1 MGAKRAYPGMT
12 NNLLDEYSIKH
23 LIRSIGDSNLAL
35 NLEIARHDG
44 MSFDSFVSLAAR
56 AESTQKATRHINF
69 QSKPVVQQ
77 FSQRNTNFTSRNE
90 ITIFNCGKPGH
101 LSRDCF
107 SSRNNQYM
115 SKDNVAAATGANRT
129 FLNAKDNI
137 NEPTRNTAVWR
148 GNGQTRALPP
158 SGNQLKNGCITIH
171 DEIPENH
178 VNSCGINIL
187 EIKEELKKFPEQEG
201 KAEIIKNS
209 IGPVMSIKV
218 KVKGLAATGMLD
230 GGAQISLISSNF
242 LLKMLKD
249 KEIELKNIGF
259 SRAKTKISDVNGQKL
274 ECHGIVELEIKRE
287 NQEEIKTCF
296 HITDAPFGY
305 DLLFGTNSLG
315 KLGFKLIDI
324 PNNALIDFNSES
336 LDQNNNAVRV
346 IYKTR
351 IQALSVKNIEVLIGE
366 EWEGKQIVLHSE
378 SQKKETAISV
388 EPTIGKAES
397 GKNFV
402 RVVNSSL
409 VPIELNENEIIGTV
423 ERVEQCQN
431 ALEFSSAM
439 KISESQ
445 SFVNINSAKKDE
457 LNKYIIQNIGSLE
470 EKEESDLIDL
480 IHHFEEIFALDD
492 KELTQTNLVEHQIDT
507 GDARPIKTRCR
518 PIPYAYREKV
528 ALMIQDYL
536 ERGIIRGSNS
546 PWASPIV
553 IVPKKDG
560 SLRFCVDFRGV
571 NSVTVKDSYPLPN
584 IDNILLT
591 LGGKRF
597 FSCLDF
603 LSGYWQI
610 KMEPQ
615 SIEKT
620 AFITEFGLHEFIVL
634 PFGLCNAVAT
644 FQRFM
649 TKLFEDVVNKF
660 VFIYIDDI
668 LVASESWEEHIEHL
682 KLIFERIREAGLK
695 LKISKCKFACKE
707 IPFLGHILTREGIK
721 KDAEKTKAV
730 INCPT
735 PKTRKQLSSL
745 LGFLSYYR
753 KFIHGFS
760 TLASP
765 LFKLLRKENNF
776 KIGEKEK
783 MIIDLLKEKLIQNAI
798 LYFPDFKEA
807 INNPK
812 RRFIMLTDAS
822 KTGIA
827 AILCQADKEGNIR
840 PIFFASRQCNKHEAK
855 YCATELEALAIRFG
869 SKKFFQFI
877 AQIPT
882 RVLTD
887 HRALVS
893 MFKSKTETGNTR
905 VDKWLLELNSRFTL
919 QVEYNPGKQNIVA
932 DFLSRAPTWEESKI
946 ADIDP
951 PEVEEIAFVGLLTRI
966 DIEKEEID
974 KRNEWV
980 EKTKES
986 EFKFL
991 YEFLEKRIW
1000 PDDFK
1005 ERQKVIN
1012 CCSSFTVIESL
1023 LYKYEN
1029 DGKMRLFVP
1038 ETFRTKLLTESHS
1051 GKCAGHL
1058 SGKKIFK
1065 QLAVKYFWPNMQSEC
1080 INSALKCRICA
1091 HARNPKS
1098 NEPPMKIVRTSEPF
1112 ELICVDILDVGPS
1125 NSNFRYICVAV
1136 DHFSKYVIAVPIPN
1150 KSAEA
1155 VAKALVENII
1165 LIYGAPKR
1173 IHSDRGKEFVN
1184 AIIKEILTTLK
1195 IEQTVTAG
1203 YDPNANGLVE
1213 RINQIIIGMLKRSTA
1228 SNWTWPE
1235 RLPYLIFAYNSTPSE
1250 TTGFSPYNL
1259 ILGKPPNLP
1268 FEEMSLAVNPL
1279 YTIDDET
1286 YIQLFRENLVQLI
1299 DKAKENSEK
1308 AQGKSKIWYDS
1319 QPKVTANKF
1328 KIGDRVMVIF
1338 PGKNR
1343 NAPHKKLLWNH
1354 FGPYKIIE
1362 MNESSATLTPVD
1374 KSNEKIKV
1382 PLERLIR
1389 VPPGV
1394 PDVATLP
1401 RGKNPFKNILMSIL
1415 LAGIEG
1421 IQDNSKNFK
1430 GENKKKNLGKEINT
1444 NAFSLIFSDDNMEFE
1459 TDEISWTKRCSND
1472 NLKVGDLD
1480 PALDKETGIGSRSVN
1495 TPIKALLAIFLL
1507 KSNEIKATT
1516 AARSL
1521 LIKILEA
1528 IPGTELSKYE
1538 EERGDTVKSG
1548 LFPNEQQIEETF
1560 SIWFENCKEARK
1572 ALETTKFEK
1581 IKIILPGDLERINE
1595 VEKEGWMNV
1604 FKIGNKKLEKI
1615 RAISIHK
1622 AKHLIHHKRVFV
1634 GDTNANQLS
1643 KIFNPSYFLGKE
1655 GGQLNEVIRKF
1666 NEVVLSSEVETVI
1679 VMLGRDALLGGE
1691 TVEQLMEEARRLKQL
1706 LERFTHIHVIWL
1718 PPPYIRQKHN
1728 EYEELISKLKYLL
1741 KEESSDQ
1748 FEFITTTNTGR
1759 SFLELTRFGNSFN
1772 AQSVEADGRLKS
1784 NGVEI
1789 MKAWLVTQVPNFPGD
1804 YELGVRNVKSK
1815 IVVPRSERSGR
1826 NSNRNDSRGRG
1837 LGDQTPRSRWSG
1849 NENRRGRGLGDR
1861 TPRRSVFE
1869 RIRRYEGSRSRDRL

>member
-1 MGAKRAYPGMT
+1 MSG
-12 NNLLDEYSIKH
+12 
-23 LIRSIGDSNLAL
+23 L
-35 NLEIARHDG
+35 N
-44 MSFDSFVSLAAR
+44 
-56 AESTQKATRHINF
+56 
-69 QSKPVVQQ
+69 
-77 FSQRNTNFTSRNE
+77 
-90 ITIFNCGKPGH
+90 
-101 LSRDCF
+101 
-107 SSRNNQYM
+107 
-115 SKDNVAAATGANRT
+115 
-129 FLNAKDNI
+129 
-137 NEPTRNTAVWR
+137 
-148 GNGQTRALPP
+148 
-158 SGNQLKNGCITIH
+158 
-171 DEIPENH
+171 
-178 VNSCGINIL
+178 
-187 EIKEELKKFPEQEG
+187 
-201 KAEIIKNS
+201 
-209 IGPVMSIKV
+209 
-218 KVKGLAATGMLD
+218 VKGLTATGMLD

-259 SRAKTKISDVNGQKL
+259 SRTKAKFSDVNGQKL
-274 ECHGIVELEIKRE
+274 ECHGIVELEVKRE
-287 NQEEIKTCF
+287 NLNEVKTCF

-315 KLGFKLIDI
+315 SLGFKLMDI
-324 PNNALIDFNSES
+324 PNNSLIDFGNVNR
-336 LDQNNNAVRV
+336 DQNMNTARV

-351 IQALSVKNIEVLIGE
+351 IQALSVKNIEVSIGK
-366 EWEGKQIVLHSE
+366 EWEGKEIVLHSE
-378 SQKKETAISV
+378 NQRKESAIKV
-388 EPTIGKAES
+388 EPSIGKAES
-397 GKNFV
+397 GKNFA
-402 RVVNSSL
+402 RIFNSSC
-409 VPIELNENEIIGTV
+409 VPIELEENEVIGNSF
-423 ERVEQCQN
+423 EHCQN
-431 ALEFSSAM
+431 AIEFSSSM
-439 KISESQ
+439 KVKESWRHTN
-445 SFVNINSAKKDE
+445 VKLSAKIDE
-457 LNKYIIQNIGSLE
+457 LNKYIKQNTGNLS
-470 EKEESDLIDL
+470 EKENSALKELIID
-480 IHHFEEIFALDD
+480 FEEIFALDD
-492 KELTQTNLVEHQIDT
+492 KELTQTNLIEHQIET
-507 GDARPIKTRCR
+507 ANAQPVKTRCR

-571 NSVTVKDSYPLPN
+571 NSVTIKDSYPLPN

-591 LGGKRF
+591 LGGKKF

-620 AFITEFGLHEFIVL
+620 AFITEFGLHEFLVL

-649 TKLFEDVVNKF
+649 NKLFEDVVNKF

-668 LVASESWEEHIEHL
+668 LIASESWEEHIEHL
-682 KLIFERIREAGLK
+682 KIIFKRISEAGLK
-695 LKISKCKFACKE
+695 LKIAKCKFACTE

-730 INCPT
+730 VNCPI

-765 LFKLLRKENNF
+765 LFKLLRKDNDF
-776 KIGEKEK
+776 KIGETEK
-783 MIIDLLKEKLIQNAI
+783 TAIELLKEKLLENAI

-822 KTGIA
+822 KIGIA
-827 AILCQADKEGNIR
+827 AILCQTDKEGNVR

-893 MFKSKTETGNTR
+893 MFKSKKETGNTR

-932 DFLSRAPTWEESKI
+932 DFLSRAPTWDESKI
-946 ADIDP
+946 KEIDP
-951 PEVEEIAFVGLLTRI
+951 PEEEEIAFVGQLTQI
-966 DIEKEEID
+966 DIEEKEIE
-974 KRNEWV
+974 KREEWV

-986 EFKFL
+986 EFSLL
-991 YEFLEKRIW
+991 YEFLEKRNW
-1000 PDDFK
+1000 PDETK

-1012 CCSSFTVIESL
+1012 WCSDFTIIEGL

-1029 DGKMRLFVP
+1029 DGKIRLFVP
-1038 ETFRTKLLTESHS
+1038 EPFRNKLLSESHS

-1058 SGKKIFK
+1058 SGRKIFK
-1065 QLAVKYFWPNMQSEC
+1065 QLAVKYYWPNMQSEC

-1091 HARNPKS
+1091 HSRNPKS

-1112 ELICVDILDVGPS
+1112 ELICLDILDVGPS
-1125 NSNFRYICVAV
+1125 NANSRYIFVAV
-1136 DHFSKYVIAVPIPN
+1136 DHFSKYVIAVPIPD
-1150 KSAEA
+1150 KSAESI
-1155 VAKALVENII
+1155 AKALVENVI

-1173 IHSDRGKEFVN
+1173 IHSDRGKEFLN
-1184 AIIKEILTTLK
+1184 SIIKEITNTLK

-1268 FEEMSLAVNPL
+1268 FEEMTLSVNPL

-1286 YIQLFRENLVQLI
+1286 YIQLFRENLLQLI

-1308 AQGKSKIWYDS
+1308 AQEKSKKWYDS

-1328 KIGDRVMVIF
+1328 KIGERVMVIF

-1354 FGPYKIIE
+1354 FGPYKILE

-1374 KSNEKIKV
+1374 KSTEKIKV

-1415 LAGIEG
+1415 LAGIEQ
-1421 IQDNSKNFK
+1421 I
-1430 GENKKKNLGKEINT
+1430 ENKNKQIELGIKEKNLGQEKSQKVFLL
-1444 NAFSLIFSDDNMEFE
+1444 NASFSDENMELGTE
-1459 TDEISWTKRCSND
+1459 ELAWTKCSSNE

-1480 PALDKETGIGSRSVN
+1480 PVLNKETGIGARSIN
-1495 TPIKALLAIFLL
+1495 TAMKTLLATFLL
-1507 KSNEIKATT
+1507 RTNEIKATS
-1516 AARSL
+1516 AARNIL
-1521 LIKILEA
+1521 NKILDT
-1528 IPGTELSKYE
+1528 IPGTELIKYV

-1548 LFPNEQQIEETF
+1548 LFPNEQQIESSL
-1560 SIWFENCKEARK
+1560 SIWFEYCQEARK
-1572 ALETTKFEK
+1572 TLEATKFEK
-1581 IKIILPGDLERINE
+1581 IRMTIPEVVERMNE
-1595 VEKEGWMNV
+1595 AEKRGWQNV
-1604 FKIGNKKLEKI
+1604 FKIANKKLEKI
-1615 RAISIHK
+1615 RAITIHK
-1622 AKHLIHHKRVFV
+1622 AKQLIHHQRVFV
-1634 GDTNANQLS
+1634 GDSSANQLS

-1655 GGQLNEVIRKF
+1655 GGSLNEVIRKF
-1666 NEVVLSSEVETVI
+1666 NEAVLSSEVQVVV
-1679 VMLGRDALLGGE
+1679 VMVGRDALLGGE
-1691 TVEQLMEEARRLKQL
+1691 TVDQVIEEARRLKQL
-1706 LERFTHIHVIWL
+1706 LERFNQIHVIWL
-1718 PPPYIRQKHN
+1718 PPPYVRQKHT
-1728 EYEELISKLKYLL
+1728 EYEELLPRLIYLFNE
-1741 KEESSDQ
+1741 EESDK
-1748 FEFITTTNTGR
+1748 FEFITTTTTGR

-1772 AQSVEADGRLKS
+1772 GLMVEADGKLKQ
-1784 NGVEI
+1784 NGIEA
-1789 MKAWLVTQVPNFPGD
+1789 MKAWLVTQVPGFPGD
-1804 YELGVRNVKSK
+1804 HELGVRNVRSQV
-1815 IVVPRSERSGR
+1815 VVPVNRRREERTFRGR
-1826 NSNRNDSRGRG
+1826 DYSRGRG
-1837 LGDQTPRSRWSG
+1837 LGDRTRSSRG
-1849 NENRRGRGLGDR
+1849 QMERNFRGRGLGDR

-1869 RIRRYEGSRSRDRL
+1869 RIYRSPYRYDRSRSRRDVSRSRERT